1 MSWPAYQLT
10 NLLKLI
16 LRRKACPTSA
26 QKPTASALLKL
37 LPTSSG
43 YSDTTFGRANCP
55 THRGE
60 VSYLAGQI
68 SAAKAL
74 HLWITIC
81 EGGHLRCLLHDLLY
95 LRS

>member
-1 MSWPAYQLT
+1 MSQPARQLT
-10 NLLKLI
+10 NLLKLTS
-16 LRRKACPTSA
+16 RRRACLTSEK
-26 QKPTASALLKL
+26 KPTASASLKF
-37 LPTSSG
+37 LPTSPVC
-43 YSDTTFGRANCP
+43 SDTTFGRANCP

-60 VSYLAGQI
+60 VSYVAGQI

>member
-1 MSWPAYQLT
+1 MPDIQKETDGLGMVEFPAD
-10 NLLKLI
+10 
-16 LRRKACPTSA
+16 
-26 QKPTASALLKL
+26 KP
-37 LPTSSG
+37 G
-43 YSDTTFGRANCP
+43 CSDTTFGRASCP

-60 VSYLAGQI
+60 VSYVAGQI